1 MSKKARI
8 PAAIRNEVFAR
19 FDCCAACGT
28 WDADECGHIVA
39 EANGGAMV
47 VENFVRLCGRCN
59 RLQGT
64 ATVAFRAY
72 AAYSESP
79 AEITTRRA
87 YWAKYCKAAA
97 AGLAKPYRPA

>member
-8 PAAIRNEVFAR
+8 PAAIRNTIFAR
-19 FDCCAACGT
+19 HACCVACGT

-47 VENFVRLCGRCN
+47 VENFIRLCGACN

-64 ATVAFRAY
+64 ASVKIAAY
-72 AAYSESP
+72 ATYTEAP
-79 AEITTRRA
+79 ALITSRRA
-87 YWAKYCKAAA
+87 HWAKYCRAAHIT
-97 AGLAKPYRPA
+97 GIKPYRA